1 MPGHCPGPAAC
12 PCVDDRPACRDCG
25 ERYSVSRMHSQA
37 ADDSFICED
46 CAETAATVD
55 DSAEPYFERAARELR
70 GMP

>member
-1 MPGHCPGPAAC
+1 MNAQYASPADC

-46 CAETAATVD
+46 CATAQL
-55 DSAEPYFERAARELR
+55 EQAAGCNAGSE
-70 GMP
+70 